1 MDASFSTYSTST
13 PHALVRGRFAPSPT
27 GKLHAGSLTT
37 AVGSYLEAR
46 TQGGEWLLRMEDLDP
61 PREQAGAAA
70 DILFTL
76 DALGFEWDGAVV
88 YQSQRL
94 AAYQAALDDLVA
106 QGRAYPCACT
116 RSDIARIAQRGID
129 GFVYPAT
136 CRTGLPAD
144 KSPRAW
150 RLLVPQGDTTV
161 LDALQAAQAQ
171 AVAHAVGDFVLKRA
185 DGFFAYQL
193 AVVVDDAWQG
203 ITEVVRGADLLD
215 STPRQCVLQAA
226 LGVPRPRYAHL
237 PLMVNAAGEKLS
249 KQTLAPAISAQ
260 EGVAALKT
268 ALLRLNHPVPAECST
283 VGEVWAWASTHWR
296 LAQVTPHAVCVT
308 EGKTASPSESV

>member
-94 AAYQAALDDLVA
+94 AAYQAALDDLVV

-116 RSDIARIAQRGID
+116 RSDIARLLRGED
-129 GFVYPAT
+129 
-136 CRTGLPAD
+136 D
-144 KSPRAW
+144 
-150 RLLVPQGDTTV
+150 RLLVVIGPCSIHDT
-161 LDALQAAQAQ
+161 
-171 AVAHAVGDFVLKRA
+171 
-185 DGFFAYQL
+185 
-193 AVVVDDAWQG
+193 
-203 ITEVVRGADLLD
+203 
-215 STPRQCVLQAA
+215 QAA
-226 LGVPRPRYAHL
+226 LEYAARL
-237 PLMVNAAGEKLS
+237 QPLRDALAGE
-249 KQTLAPAISAQ
+249 
-260 EGVAALKT
+260 
-268 ALLRLNHPVPAECST
+268 LLVVMRVYFEKPRT
-283 VGEVWAWASTHWR
+283 
-296 LAQVTPHAVCVT
+296 Q
-308 EGKTASPSESV
+308 